1 MIARPG
7 MTVDQAA
14 SEHVSSFR
22 SGYVALLGRPNV
34 GKSTLLNAFL
44 GRKISIVTHKAQT
57 TRHRILGILTGPRSQ
72 IVFVDTPGVLKPR
85 YRLHDSMMREVTRAA
100 ADADV
105 AVLVVAATSRKPD
118 PASLELMRGRRAIL
132 AINKIDITGQRMVL
146 PLAAEYM
153 ELFAFDAVV
162 PLSARSGQNVEL
174 LRQEI
179 EARLP
184 PGPRYFDDD
193 VVSDHPE
200 RFFVAEIIREKL
212 FERFRDEVP
221 YATTVQVSRYETRE
235 DSKDLIEAE
244 IVVERPTQKGILIG
258 AGGQAL
264 KSVAVAARKDVEA
277 FLARPVYL
285 KLFVKVRSDWRNRER
300 LLRSYGH

>member
-1 MIARPG
+1 M
-7 MTVDQAA
+7 
-14 SEHVSSFR
+14 
-22 SGYVALLGRPNV
+22 ALLGKPNV
-34 GKSTLLNAFL
+34 GKSTLLNEFL

-57 TRHRILGILTGPRSQ
+57 TRHRILGILTGESSQ
-72 IVFVDTPGVLKPR
+72 IVFVDTPGVLKPK
-85 YRLHDSMMREVTRAA
+85 YGLHESMMREVARAA
-100 ADADV
+100 SDADV
-105 AVLVVAATSRKPD
+105 AVLVAAATSREPD
-118 PASLELMRGRRAIL
+118 SASLELVRGHRAIL
-132 AINKIDITGQRMVL
+132 AINKIDITGQRKVL
-146 PLAAEYM
+146 PLVAEYM
-153 ELFAFDAVV
+153 EQLEFDAVV

-221 YATTVQVSRYETRE
+221 YATTVQISRYEMRD

-264 KSVAVAARKDVEA
+264 KSVAVAARQDVEA
-277 FLARPVYL
+277 FLARPVFL
-285 KLFVKVRSDWRNRER
+285 KLFVKVRSDWRNREG